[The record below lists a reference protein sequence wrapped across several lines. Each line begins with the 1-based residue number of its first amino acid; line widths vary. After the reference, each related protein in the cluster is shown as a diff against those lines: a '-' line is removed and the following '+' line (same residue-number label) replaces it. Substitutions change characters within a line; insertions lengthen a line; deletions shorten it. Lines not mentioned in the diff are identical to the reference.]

1 MQRFSVFS
9 LCWLFV
15 RDGGT
20 RRPRAAGSLVA
31 TKTHLP
37 TPSVEVSTREIER
50 VAKLDKHIERHHE
63 AEGVARRSSSIRFSL
78 ILREKIRH
86 RFGRTNVE
94 ISTLAPIRQQPIFD
108 TIFKAKR
115 RRGA

>member
-1 MQRFSVFS
+1 VASLQDDSV
-9 LCWLFV
+9 
-15 RDGGT
+15 G
-20 RRPRAAGSLVA
+20 VA
-31 TKTHLP
+31 TALSPVGAGHFKFYHTTFIVGL
-37 TPSVEVSTREIER
+37 
-50 VAKLDKHIERHHE
+50 
-63 AEGVARRSSSIRFSL
+63 GL

-115 RRGA
+115 QGGA

>member
-1 MQRFSVFS
+1 MRGLGAVARSQYPASIVQHV
-9 LCWLFV
+9 LFGIV
-15 RDGGT
+15 LIVIM
-20 RRPRAAGSLVA
+20 RPKAFL
-31 TKTHLP
+31 
-37 TPSVEVSTREIER
+37 
-50 VAKLDKHIERHHE
+50 
-63 AEGVARRSSSIRFSL
+63 RRSSSIRFSL

-115 RRGA
+115 RGGA